1 MPEEKYV
8 DNRYSHQQE
17 QIEEQKSQLIKQG
30 KRLVGKYFQISIW
43 YNMISNEHNIHTT
56 STPEGFLFVE

>member
-17 QIEEQKSQLIKQG
+17 QIEEQKSHLIKQG
-30 KRLVGKYFQISIW
+30 KRLVG
-43 YNMISNEHNIHTT
+43 NIYKTYQ
-56 STPEGFLFVE
+56 

>member
-17 QIEEQKSQLIKQG
+17 QIEEQKSQIIKQGGG
-30 KRLVGKYFQISIW
+30 KRLVG
-43 YNMISNEHNIHTT
+43 NITN
-56 STPEGFLFVE
+56 